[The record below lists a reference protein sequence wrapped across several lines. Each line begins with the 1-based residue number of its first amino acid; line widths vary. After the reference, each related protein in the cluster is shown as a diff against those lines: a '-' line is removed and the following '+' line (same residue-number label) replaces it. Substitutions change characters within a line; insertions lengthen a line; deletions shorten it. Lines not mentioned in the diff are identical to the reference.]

1 MTTECYE
8 RIMEIR
14 KNYGTKGVY
23 FMENIISA
31 AKTDVFRVRINP
43 EIKQEL
49 ESVYAKNGLT
59 LTDAI
64 NVFFQQS
71 LNAGGFPFAV
81 TEDNA
86 EIIKA
91 KALSR
96 LTKQLQEAQD
106 EDVYK
111 RQRPGRGSRQQQN
124 TDCGRHSRYI
134 PYRCR
139 RGRHSC
145 R

>member
-1 MTTECYE
+1 
-8 RIMEIR
+8 
-14 KNYGTKGVY
+14 
-23 FMENIISA
+23 MENIVSA

-96 LTKQLQEAQD
+96 LTKQLIFYHVD
-106 EDVYK
+106 EEHSTIEILRVLD
-111 RQRPGRGSRQQQN
+111 GR
-124 TDCGRHSRYI
+124 TDYLSVLFG
-134 PYRCR
+134 
-139 RGRHSC
+139 
-145 R
+145 

>member
-1 MTTECYE
+1 
-8 RIMEIR
+8 
-14 KNYGTKGVY
+14 
-23 FMENIISA
+23 MENIVSA

-49 ESVYAKNGLT
+49 ESVYGLT

-106 EDVYK
+106 DPVSYSEDEVYK
-111 RQRPGRGSRQQQN
+111 MFGVEK
-124 TDCGRHSRYI
+124 
-134 PYRCR
+134 
-139 RGRHSC
+139 
-145 R
+145 

>member
-1 MTTECYE
+1 MLTLDQFKEA
-8 RIMEIR
+8 RGVLSGVIR
-14 KNYGTKGVY
+14 NTSLVY
-23 FMENIISA
+23 SPAFSKATGNQIYIKPENMQVTGAYKIY
-31 AKTDVFRVRINP
+31 INP

-96 LTKQLQEAQD
+96 LTRQLQEAQD
-106 EDVYK
+106 DPVSYSEDEVYK
-111 RQRPGRGSRQQQN
+111 MFGVEK
-124 TDCGRHSRYI
+124 
-134 PYRCR
+134 
-139 RGRHSC
+139 
-145 R
+145 

>member
-1 MTTECYE
+1 M
-8 RIMEIR
+8 
-14 KNYGTKGVY
+14 G
-23 FMENIISA
+23 
-31 AKTDVFRVRINP
+31 VFRLGMAWPLP
-43 EIKQEL
+43 ENALLEFLRGKDTVLVLEEL
-49 ESVYAKNGLT
+49 EPLVEEALRAMAQKNGLT

-106 EDVYK
+106 DPGSYSEDEVYK
-111 RQRPGRGSRQQQN
+111 MFGVEK
-124 TDCGRHSRYI
+124 
-134 PYRCR
+134 
-139 RGRHSC
+139 
-145 R
+145 

>member
-1 MTTECYE
+1 
-8 RIMEIR
+8 
-14 KNYGTKGVY
+14 
-23 FMENIISA
+23 MENIVSA

-49 ESVYAKNGLT
+49 ESVYAKNGL
-59 LTDAI
+59 
-64 NVFFQQS
+64 FQQS
-71 LNAGGFPFAV
+71 LNAGGFPFSV

-106 EDVYK
+106 DPVSYSEDEVYK
-111 RQRPGRGSRQQQN
+111 MFGVEK
-124 TDCGRHSRYI
+124 
-134 PYRCR
+134 
-139 RGRHSC
+139 
-145 R
+145 